1 MDSEDIVTFP
11 LVTKWVFRYLPG
23 VPPSSK
29 YQLSLATE
37 PGLIIIYKKTF
48 VIHIQ
53 AYIYLEGNAFM
64 RFRTPFSQAP
74 QTNYF
79 R

>member
-1 MDSEDIVTFP
+1 MDSEDIVIF
-11 LVTKWVFRYLPG
+11 LLGTKWVLGYLPG

-29 YQLSLATE
+29 YKLSLATE
-37 PGLIIIYKKTF
+37 PGLIIFYKIF
-48 VIHIQ
+48 YIHIQ
-53 AYIYLEGNAFM
+53 AYICLDGNAFM